1 MPVTRADKAALLTL
15 AFLMFLD
22 DDDDDFE
29 AHLLLALCTA
39 TYDEVHDFLDGTG
52 RDGTTKPHP
61 ERYWESGGDI

>member
-39 TYDEVHDFLDGTG
+39 TYDEVHDFLDSWTPRLPG
-52 RDGTTKPHP
+52 RHWQGWHD
-61 ERYWESGGDI
+61 